1 MTRTSELKALKW
13 EFEKL
18 TLKLQYMRN
27 TTETLSNKLLESEK
41 KRIKAENEI
50 SSSKKDQRKVKEMFE
65 EPVQRS
71 EDHLKND
78 EEKLDEQLKDTDSNV
93 ELQEAKFDAKEIML
107 QPQVKNVDPQIDVA
121 PEIKASFVNQEV
133 LAEPENID
141 VKNLAMREELESAS
155 SNEKR
160 EALSENMGQA
170 LSGVVAG
177 DLDRRYVNSG
187 LEMDANNTDNDFHGV
202 NDSVVIG

>member
-1 MTRTSELKALKW
+1 MKALRG

-27 TTETLSNKLLESEK
+27 TTESLSNKLLESEK
-41 KRIKAENEI
+41 KRIKAEIEI
-50 SSSKKDQRKVKEMFE
+50 SSAKDQRKLKEMFDE
-65 EPVQRS
+65 SVQKS
-71 EDHLKND
+71 DDHLKND
-78 EEKLDEQLKDTDSNV
+78 EEKLEEQLKDTDSNV
-93 ELQEAKFDAKEIML
+93 ELQEAKFDAKESKEIML

-121 PEIKASFVNQEV
+121 PEIKASFVNQAV

-141 VKNLAMREELESAS
+141 VKNLARREELESAP

-187 LEMDANNTDNDFHGV
+187 LEIDANNSDNDFHGV

>member
-1 MTRTSELKALKW
+1 MKTLRG

-18 TLKLQYMRN
+18 TLKLQYLRN

-50 SSSKKDQRKVKEMFE
+50 SSSKKDQRKVKEMFN
-65 EPVQRS
+65 EPVQKS

>member
-1 MTRTSELKALKW
+1 
-13 EFEKL
+13 
-18 TLKLQYMRN
+18 MRN
-27 TTETLSNKLLESEK
+27 TTESLSNKLLESEK
-41 KRIKAENEI
+41 KRIKAEIEI
-50 SSSKKDQRKVKEMFE
+50 SSAKDQRKLKEMFDE
-65 EPVQRS
+65 SVQKS
-71 EDHLKND
+71 DDDLKND
-78 EEKLDEQLKDTDSNV
+78 EEKLEEQLKDTDSNV
-93 ELQEAKFDAKEIML
+93 ELQEAKFDAKESKEIML

-141 VKNLAMREELESAS
+141 VKNLAWREELESAP

-187 LEMDANNTDNDFHGV
+187 LEMDANNTDNGFHGV

>member
-1 MTRTSELKALKW
+1 MRG

-18 TLKLQYMRN
+18 TLKLQYLRN

-50 SSSKKDQRKVKEMFE
+50 SSSKKDQRKVKEMFN
-65 EPVQRS
+65 EPVQKS

-78 EEKLDEQLKDTDSNV
+78 EEKLEEQLKDTDSNV

>member
-1 MTRTSELKALKW
+1 
-13 EFEKL
+13 
-18 TLKLQYMRN
+18 
-27 TTETLSNKLLESEK
+27 
-41 KRIKAENEI
+41 
-50 SSSKKDQRKVKEMFE
+50 MFD
-65 EPVQRS
+65 EPVQKS

>member
-1 MTRTSELKALKW
+1 MKALRG

-27 TTETLSNKLLESEK
+27 TTESLSNKLLESEK
-41 KRIKAENEI
+41 KRLKAEIEI
-50 SSSKKDQRKVKEMFE
+50 SSKDQRNLKEMFDE
-65 EPVQRS
+65 SVQKS
-71 EDHLKND
+71 DDHLKND
-78 EEKLDEQLKDTDSNV
+78 EEKLEEQLKDTDSNV
-93 ELQEAKFDAKEIML
+93 ELQEAKFDAKESKEIML

-121 PEIKASFVNQEV
+121 PEIKASFVNQAV

-141 VKNLAMREELESAS
+141 VKNLARREELESAP
-155 SNEKR
+155 SNEKK

-202 NDSVVIG
+202 HDSIMIG

>member
-1 MTRTSELKALKW
+1 MKTLRG

-50 SSSKKDQRKVKEMFE
+50 SSLKKDQRKVKEMFN
-65 EPVQRS
+65 EPVQKS

-78 EEKLDEQLKDTDSNV
+78 EEKLEEQLKDTDSNV

-160 EALSENMGQA
+160 EALPENMGQA

>member
-1 MTRTSELKALKW
+1 MKALRG

-27 TTETLSNKLLESEK
+27 TTESLSNKLLESEK
-41 KRIKAENEI
+41 KRIKAEIEI
-50 SSSKKDQRKVKEMFE
+50 SSAKKDQRKLKEMFD
-65 EPVQRS
+65 EPAQKS
-71 EDHLKND
+71 DDHLKND
-78 EEKLDEQLKDTDSNV
+78 EENLEEQLKDTDSNV
-93 ELQEAKFDAKEIML
+93 ELQEAKFYAKESKEIML

-121 PEIKASFVNQEV
+121 PEIKASFVNQAV

-141 VKNLAMREELESAS
+141 VKNLARREELESAP

>member
-1 MTRTSELKALKW
+1 MRG

-18 TLKLQYMRN
+18 TLKLQYLRN

-50 SSSKKDQRKVKEMFE
+50 SSSKKDQRKVKEMFD
-65 EPVQRS
+65 EPVQKS
-71 EDHLKND
+71 GDHLKND
-78 EEKLDEQLKDTDSNV
+78 EEKLEEQLKDTDSNV

>member
-1 MTRTSELKALKW
+1 
-13 EFEKL
+13 
-18 TLKLQYMRN
+18 MRN
-27 TTETLSNKLLESEK
+27 TTESLSNKLLESEK
-41 KRIKAENEI
+41 KRIKAEIEI
-50 SSSKKDQRKVKEMFE
+50 SSAKDQRKLKEMFDE
-65 EPVQRS
+65 SVQKS
-71 EDHLKND
+71 DDDLKND
-78 EEKLDEQLKDTDSNV
+78 EEKLEEQLKDTDSNV

-141 VKNLAMREELESAS
+141 VKNLARREELESAP

-187 LEMDANNTDNDFHGV
+187 LEMDANNTDNGFHGV

>member
-1 MTRTSELKALKW
+1 MKALRG

-27 TTETLSNKLLESEK
+27 TTESLSNKLLESEK
-41 KRIKAENEI
+41 KRIKAEIEI
-50 SSSKKDQRKVKEMFE
+50 SSAKDQRKLKEMFNE
-65 EPVQRS
+65 SVQKS
-71 EDHLKND
+71 DDHLKND
-78 EEKLDEQLKDTDSNV
+78 EEKLEEQLKDTDSNV
-93 ELQEAKFDAKEIML
+93 ELQEAKFYAKESKEIML

-121 PEIKASFVNQEV
+121 PEIKASFVNQAV

-141 VKNLAMREELESAS
+141 VKNLARREELESAP